1 MQKFCQLLREKLRI
15 KNNEIKMSDT
25 FDEDDAVLI
34 QESSTEFYIP
44 KQIVNITPPPK
55 IPAFYNSLA
64 KFKRDIL
71 ISIINGSASLLDFK
85 IKFADVMCGVGVTG
99 LRIANE
105 SPNVDTIIFNDLNPV
120 ALKLTENSILKN
132 NIKKK
137 YQISKDDANH
147 FLSQHSLKE
156 KRFDFIDIDP
166 FGTPVPYLDSSIRAL
181 NINGIISITATDGAV
196 LCGVYPKVALRKYGS
211 RSLHTEYSKEI
222 GVRILF
228 GSLASAAARYNLG
241 IDPVFCHVD
250 KHYLRVYASLIS
262 HFSTFDQ
269 FMGYVFHCLNCG
281 FRSCI
286 DQINTICNICSSNGL
301 IAGPLWV
308 GPIFNKETIS
318 QTLKQDIST
327 NVSNLLTLSLDEIS
341 LPPTYYETDNIS
353 KILNISSFAVS
364 DIIDRLI
371 SNGFTSSRTIFSSKG
386 FRTNATFSE
395 IKKILS

>member
-105 SPNVDTIIFNDLNPV
+105 SPNVDTIIFNDLNPT
-120 ALKLTENSILKN
+120 ALKFTENSILKN

-166 FGTPVPYLDSSIRAL
+166 FGTQ
-181 NINGIISITATDGAV
+181 
-196 LCGVYPKVALRKYGS
+196 C
-211 RSLHTEYSKEI
+211 
-222 GVRILF
+222 
-228 GSLASAAARYNLG
+228 
-241 IDPVFCHVD
+241 
-250 KHYLRVYASLIS
+250 LI
-262 HFSTFDQ
+262 
-269 FMGYVFHCLNCG
+269 
-281 FRSCI
+281 
-286 DQINTICNICSSNGL
+286 
-301 IAGPLWV
+301 
-308 GPIFNKETIS
+308 
-318 QTLKQDIST
+318 
-327 NVSNLLTLSLDEIS
+327 
-341 LPPTYYETDNIS
+341 
-353 KILNISSFAVS
+353 
-364 DIIDRLI
+364 
-371 SNGFTSSRTIFSSKG
+371 
-386 FRTNATFSE
+386 
-395 IKKILS
+395 